1 VIAITAL
8 RSRARHNVA
17 DGDRGAIETKGK
29 IMNIRNRVIAA
40 VGLVLVAWPTAGFA
54 EFKPS
59 AELRSACTGDA
70 IRLCSAYLMNM
81 DSVAAC
87 LRAKK
92 SETSPRCQA
101 QYDAELQAAAQK

>member
-1 VIAITAL
+1 MNTI
-8 RSRARHNVA
+8 RS
-17 DGDRGAIETKGK
+17 GI
-29 IMNIRNRVIAA
+29 IAA
-40 VGLVLVAWPTAGFA
+40 VGLVLVAWPNAGFA

-59 AELRSACTGDA
+59 AELRSACTSDA

-81 DSVAAC
+81 DNVAAC

-101 QYDAELQAAAQK
+101 QYDAELQATAQK

>member
-1 VIAITAL
+1 MNTI
-8 RSRARHNVA
+8 RS
-17 DGDRGAIETKGK
+17 GI
-29 IMNIRNRVIAA
+29 IAA
-40 VGLVLVAWPTAGFA
+40 VELVLVAWPSVGFA

-81 DSVAAC
+81 DNVAAC

-101 QYDAELQAAAQK
+101 QYDAELKTAAQK